1 MKIIVGLG
9 NPGAKYEATRHNV
22 GFITADLL
30 ADAYDKEVSQKGLL
44 CYYTEFRLN
53 GEKILVVKPQ
63 TYMNLSGDC
72 VGQLARYYKVANED
86 ILVISD
92 DLSLPVGTMRFR
104 AKGSSGGHNGLKSII
119 AHLGGDDF
127 PRLKIGIG
135 RSDDVID
142 YVLGHF
148 GKEEWEKISEMM
160 QLAVKAVELWITDG
174 CDAVMNRFNV
184 YSKLPKPKKEKKP
197 EETKD
202 AAEKDVPP
210 LIPVTSSEE
219 K

>member
-1 MKIIVGLG
+1 MKIIAGLG
-9 NPGAKYEATRHNV
+9 NPGEKYETTRHNV

-30 ADAYDKEVSQKGLL
+30 ADAFDTELSLKGML
-44 CYYTEFRLN
+44 CLYNTIRVN

-86 ILVISD
+86 ILIIAD

-104 AKGSSGGHNGLKSII
+104 SKGSSGGHNGLKSII
-119 AHLGGDDF
+119 AHLGGDNF

-135 RSDDVID
+135 RGDDVID

-160 QLAVKAVELWITDG
+160 TLAVDAVKLWITDG
-174 CDAVMNRFNV
+174 DEAVMNRYNK
-184 YSKLPKPKKEKKP
+184 YSKLPKKKKEKPAEREQQEEAP
-197 EETKD
+197 E
-202 AAEKDVPP
+202 A
-210 LIPVTSSEE
+210 
-219 K
+219 

>member
-1 MKIIVGLG
+1 MKIIAGLG
-9 NPGAKYEATRHNV
+9 NPGEKYETTRHNV

-30 ADAYDKEVSQKGLL
+30 ADAFDTEISLKGML
-44 CYYTEFRLN
+44 CLYNTFRVN

-72 VGQLARYYKVANED
+72 IGQLARYYKVENKD
-86 ILVISD
+86 ILVIAD

-104 AKGSSGGHNGLKSII
+104 SKGSSGGHNGLKSII

-135 RSDDVID
+135 RGDDVID

-160 QLAVKAVELWITDG
+160 RLAVDAVKLWITDG
-174 CDAVMNRFNV
+174 DAAVMNRYNK
-184 YSKLPKPKKEKKP
+184 YSKLPKKKKEKLAEEENRGEDAETP
-197 EETKD
+197 E
-202 AAEKDVPP
+202 A
-210 LIPVTSSEE
+210 
-219 K
+219 

>member
-9 NPGAKYEATRHNV
+9 NPGEKYETTRHNV
-22 GFITADLL
+22 GFITVDLL
-30 ADAYDKEVSQKGLL
+30 ADAFDTEISLKGLL
-44 CYYTEFRLN
+44 CFYNTFRLD

-86 ILVISD
+86 ILVIAD
-92 DLSLPVGTMRFR
+92 DISLPVGTMRFR
-104 AKGSSGGHNGLKSII
+104 TKGSSGGHNGLKSII

-135 RSDDVID
+135 RGDDVID

-160 QLAVKAVELWITDG
+160 KLAVDAIKLWITDG
-174 CDAVMNRFNV
+174 DAAVMNRYNK
-184 YSKLPKPKKEKKP
+184 YSKLPKKKKKS
-197 EETKD
+197 
-202 AAEKDVPP
+202 AE
-210 LIPVTSSEE
+210 EE
-219 K
+219 KATESTEGTQA

>member
-1 MKIIVGLG
+1 MKIIAGLG
-9 NPGAKYEATRHNV
+9 NPGEKYETTRHNV

-30 ADAYDKEVSQKGLL
+30 ADAFDTELSLKGML
-44 CYYTEFRLN
+44 CLYNTIRVN

-86 ILVISD
+86 ILIIAD

-104 AKGSSGGHNGLKSII
+104 SKGSSGGHNGLKSII
-119 AHLGGDDF
+119 AHLGGDNF

-135 RSDDVID
+135 RGDDVID

-148 GKEEWEKISEMM
+148 GKDEWEKISEMM
-160 QLAVKAVELWITDG
+160 TLAVDAVKLWITDG
-174 CDAVMNRFNV
+174 DEAVMNRYNK
-184 YSKLPKPKKEKKP
+184 YSKLPKKKKEKPAEREQQEEAP
-197 EETKD
+197 E
-202 AAEKDVPP
+202 A
-210 LIPVTSSEE
+210 
-219 K
+219 

>member
-9 NPGAKYEATRHNV
+9 NPGTKYETTRHNV

-30 ADAYDKEVSQKGLL
+30 GEAFDVDIDLKGLL
-44 CYYTEFRLN
+44 CYYNTFRYG
-53 GEKILVVKPQ
+53 GEKIVVVKPQ

-72 VGQLARYYKVANED
+72 VGQLARYYKVENED
-86 ILVISD
+86 ILVVAD

-104 AKGSSGGHNGLKSII
+104 SKGSSGGHNGLKSII

-160 QLAVKAVELWITDG
+160 KLAVDAIKLWITDG
-174 CDAVMNRFNV
+174 DQAVMNQYNK
-184 YSKLPKPKKEKKP
+184 YSKIPKPKKEKK
-197 EETKD
+197 
-202 AAEKDVPP
+202 
-210 LIPVTSSEE
+210 EE
-219 K
+219 KKDQEPLVSLE

>member
-1 MKIIVGLG
+1 MIKNSKTEESIMKIIAGLG
-9 NPGAKYEATRHNV
+9 NPGEKYETTRHNV

-30 ADAYDKEVSQKGLL
+30 ADAFDTELSLKGLL
-44 CYYTEFRLN
+44 CLYNTIRVN

-86 ILVISD
+86 ILIIAD

-104 AKGSSGGHNGLKSII
+104 SKGSSGGHNGLKSII
-119 AHLGGDDF
+119 AHLGGDNF

-135 RSDDVID
+135 RGDDVID

-160 QLAVKAVELWITDG
+160 TLAVDAVKLWITDG
-174 CDAVMNRFNV
+174 DEAVMNRYNK
-184 YSKLPKPKKEKKP
+184 YSKLPKKKKEKPAEREQQEEAP
-197 EETKD
+197 E
-202 AAEKDVPP
+202 A
-210 LIPVTSSEE
+210 
-219 K
+219 

>member
-1 MKIIVGLG
+1 MKVIVGLG
-9 NPGAKYEATRHNV
+9 IPGENSETTRHNV

-30 ADAYDKEVSQKGLL
+30 GEAFDVDIDLKGLL
-44 CYYTEFRLN
+44 CYHNTFRYG
-53 GEKILVVKPQ
+53 GEKVVVVKPQ

-72 VGQLARYYKVANED
+72 VGQLARYYKVNNED
-86 ILVISD
+86 ILVIAD

-104 AKGSSGGHNGLKSII
+104 SKGSSGGHNGLKSII

-148 GKEEWEKISEMM
+148 GKDEWEKISEMM
-160 QLAVKAVELWITDG
+160 QLAVEAIKLWITDG
-174 CDAVMNRFNV
+174 DQAVMNKYNK
-184 YSKLPKPKKEKKP
+184 YSKIPKTKKEKQKT
-197 EETKD
+197 ETEVP
-202 AAEKDVPP
+202 AED
-210 LIPVTSSEE
+210 
-219 K
+219 

>member
-1 MKIIVGLG
+1 MKIIAGLG
-9 NPGAKYEATRHNV
+9 NPGEKYETTRHNV

-30 ADAYDKEVSQKGLL
+30 ADAFDTEISLKGML
-44 CYYTEFRLN
+44 CLYNTFRVN
-53 GEKILVVKPQ
+53 GEKILVVKPH

-72 VGQLARYYKVANED
+72 IGQLARYYKVANED
-86 ILVISD
+86 ILIIAD

-104 AKGSSGGHNGLKSII
+104 SKGSSGGHNGLKSII

-135 RSDDVID
+135 RGDDVID

-160 QLAVKAVELWITDG
+160 RLAVDAVKLWITDG
-174 CDAVMNRFNV
+174 DAAVMNRYNK
-184 YSKLPKPKKEKKP
+184 YSKLPKKKK
-197 EETKD
+197 
-202 AAEKDVPP
+202 
-210 LIPVTSSEE
+210 
-219 K
+219 

>member
-1 MKIIVGLG
+1 MKIIAGLG
-9 NPGAKYEATRHNV
+9 NPGEKYETTRHNV

-30 ADAYDKEVSQKGLL
+30 ADAFDTEISLKGML
-44 CYYTEFRLN
+44 CLYNTFRVN

-72 VGQLARYYKVANED
+72 IGQLARYYKVANED
-86 ILVISD
+86 ILIIAD

-104 AKGSSGGHNGLKSII
+104 SKGSSGGHNGLKSII

-135 RSDDVID
+135 RGDDVID

-160 QLAVKAVELWITDG
+160 TLAVDAVKLWITDG
-174 CDAVMNRFNV
+174 DEAVMNRYNK
-184 YSKLPKPKKEKKP
+184 YSKLPKKKKEKPAEREQQEEAP
-197 EETKD
+197 E
-202 AAEKDVPP
+202 A
-210 LIPVTSSEE
+210 
-219 K
+219 

>member
-1 MKIIVGLG
+1 MKIIAGLG
-9 NPGAKYEATRHNV
+9 NPGEKYETTRHNV

-30 ADAYDKEVSQKGLL
+30 ADAFDMEISLKGML
-44 CYYTEFRLN
+44 CLYNTFRVN

-72 VGQLARYYKVANED
+72 IGQLARYYKVANED
-86 ILVISD
+86 ILIIAD

-104 AKGSSGGHNGLKSII
+104 SKGSSGGHNGLKSII

-135 RSDDVID
+135 RGDDVID

-160 QLAVKAVELWITDG
+160 RLAVDAVKLWITDG
-174 CDAVMNRFNV
+174 DAAVMNRYNK
-184 YSKLPKPKKEKKP
+184 YSKLPKKKKEKLAEEENRGEDAETP
-197 EETKD
+197 E
-202 AAEKDVPP
+202 A
-210 LIPVTSSEE
+210 
-219 K
+219 

>member
-1 MKIIVGLG
+1 MKIIAGLG
-9 NPGAKYEATRHNV
+9 NPGEKYETTRHNV

-30 ADAYDKEVSQKGLL
+30 ADAFDTEISLKGML
-44 CYYTEFRLN
+44 CLYNTFRVN

-72 VGQLARYYKVANED
+72 IGQLARYYKVANED
-86 ILVISD
+86 ILIIAD

-104 AKGSSGGHNGLKSII
+104 SKGSSGGHNGLKSII

-135 RSDDVID
+135 RGDDVID

-160 QLAVKAVELWITDG
+160 RLAVDAVKLWITDG
-174 CDAVMNRFNV
+174 DAAVMNRYNK
-184 YSKLPKPKKEKKP
+184 YSKLPKKKKEKPAEEENRGEDP
-197 EETKD
+197 ETPE
-202 AAEKDVPP
+202 A
-210 LIPVTSSEE
+210 
-219 K
+219 

>member
-1 MKIIVGLG
+1 MKIIAGLG
-9 NPGAKYEATRHNV
+9 NPGEKYETTRHNV

-30 ADAYDKEVSQKGLL
+30 ADAFDTEISLKGML
-44 CYYTEFRLN
+44 CLYNTFRVN

-72 VGQLARYYKVANED
+72 IGQLARYYKVANED
-86 ILVISD
+86 ILIIAD

-104 AKGSSGGHNGLKSII
+104 SKGSSGGHNGLKSII

-135 RSDDVID
+135 RGDDVID

-160 QLAVKAVELWITDG
+160 RLAVDAVKLWITDG
-174 CDAVMNRFNV
+174 DAAVMNRYNK
-184 YSKLPKPKKEKKP
+184 YSKLPKKKKEKLTEEENRGEDAETP
-197 EETKD
+197 E
-202 AAEKDVPP
+202 A
-210 LIPVTSSEE
+210 
-219 K
+219 

>member
-1 MKIIVGLG
+1 MKIIAGLG
-9 NPGAKYEATRHNV
+9 NPGEKYETTRHNV

-30 ADAYDKEVSQKGLL
+30 ADAFDTEISLKGML
-44 CYYTEFRLN
+44 CLYNTFRVN
-53 GEKILVVKPQ
+53 GEKILVVKPH

-72 VGQLARYYKVANED
+72 IGQLARYYKVENKD
-86 ILVISD
+86 ILVIAD

-104 AKGSSGGHNGLKSII
+104 SKGSSGGHNGLKSII

-135 RSDDVID
+135 RGDDVID

-160 QLAVKAVELWITDG
+160 NLAVDAVKLWITDG
-174 CDAVMNRFNV
+174 DAAVMNRYNK
-184 YSKLPKPKKEKKP
+184 YSRLPKKKKEKPSENENQGEGAQTP
-197 EETKD
+197 E
-202 AAEKDVPP
+202 A
-210 LIPVTSSEE
+210 
-219 K
+219 

>member
-1 MKIIVGLG
+1 MKIIAGLG
-9 NPGAKYEATRHNV
+9 NPGEKYETTRHNV

-30 ADAYDKEVSQKGLL
+30 ADAFDTEISLKGML
-44 CYYTEFRLN
+44 CLYNTFRVN

-72 VGQLARYYKVANED
+72 IGQLARYYKVANED
-86 ILVISD
+86 ILIIAD

-104 AKGSSGGHNGLKSII
+104 SKGSSGGHNGLKSII

-135 RSDDVID
+135 RGDDVID

-160 QLAVKAVELWITDG
+160 RLAVDAVKLWITDG
-174 CDAVMNRFNV
+174 DAAVMNRYNK
-184 YSKLPKPKKEKKP
+184 YSKLPKKKKEKLAEEENRGENAETP
-197 EETKD
+197 E
-202 AAEKDVPP
+202 A
-210 LIPVTSSEE
+210 
-219 K
+219 

>member
-1 MKIIVGLG
+1 MKIIAGLG
-9 NPGAKYEATRHNV
+9 NPGEKYETTRHNV

-30 ADAYDKEVSQKGLL
+30 ADAFDTEISLKGML
-44 CYYTEFRLN
+44 CLYNTFRVN

-72 VGQLARYYKVANED
+72 IGQLARYYKVANED
-86 ILVISD
+86 ILIIAD

-104 AKGSSGGHNGLKSII
+104 SKGSSGGHNGLKSII

-135 RSDDVID
+135 RGDDVID

-160 QLAVKAVELWITDG
+160 NLAVDAVKLWITDG
-174 CDAVMNRFNV
+174 DAAVMNRYNK
-184 YSKLPKPKKEKKP
+184 YSKLPKKKKEKPSENENQGEGAQTP
-197 EETKD
+197 E
-202 AAEKDVPP
+202 A
-210 LIPVTSSEE
+210 
-219 K
+219 